1 MKLYSKILAWLVIT
15 LSCIVIIYGSFIVIS
30 VLAKP
35 GDGDVMLAGL
45 YSFLF
50 VLLCIPPFI
59 ASKAWLRKK
68 KWGWIVTFF
77 LLLLYYIVFI
87 FISNNNSFEKIIE
100 TIIHIVV
107 VTILILMLLDKPSKW
122 TSVKKP

>member
-15 LSCIVIIYGSFIVIS
+15 LSGIVIIYGSFIVIA
-30 VLAKP
+30 VLVHP
-35 GDGDVMLAGL
+35 GDGDIMLAGL

-50 VLLCIPPFI
+50 VLLCIPPLI

-77 LLLLYYIVFI
+77 LLLVYYLVFLFNYLGTGVDIFFHIIVA
-87 FISNNNSFEKIIE
+87 
-100 TIIHIVV
+100 
-107 VTILILMLLDKPSKW
+107 TILFLMLLDKPSKW
-122 TSVKKP
+122 INN